1 MKLPSRLRF
10 IYACIFLDALGI
22 GLIIPVLPR
31 LIGVLTDTR
40 DEQMWWYGAIMLSYG
55 VMQFLASPLLGA
67 LSDRIGRRPVLLS
80 GICGLGIMFAVPALS
95 TSLTAILASRI
106 FGGLLSANISVA
118 QAYIADVT
126 TGYERA
132 APFGRIGAVFG
143 AGFLIG
149 PALGGILGGNNPHLP
164 FIAASIVTLLNFG
177 YGLFVL
183 PESIA
188 QRSTEPVSLRKN
200 NAFGSLAHLLKLP
213 QIRIFVLTLA
223 FFSLANSLMQ
233 YSWALYTEFR
243 YGFTPREIGLTIFG
257 LSLGIAV
264 VQGYFLQRLLL
275 YISPVK
281 LTLTSLA
288 LGVALLIG
296 VALSPTGL
304 TAGICFCLYA
314 LSASVTP
321 LLSGTVSRR
330 MPMSVQGATMGTVS
344 SVHSLMGAIAPAFTT
359 PMLMCAGHHPDDI
372 LAGLPFFGAATLC
385 LCALLVFAAAS
396 RKLLAEERRESEDF
410 LED

>member
-132 APFGRIGAVFG
+132 AAFGRIGAVFG

-243 YGFTPREIGLTIFG
+243 YGFIFLGALHRVSLRLYTAGNRAHHFRFKSGHRRRAGLFPATITALHFSRQTHANEPCFGRSTVNRRRPESHRTDSRHLLLPVCPFG
-257 LSLGIAV
+257 LGYAV
-264 VQGYFLQRLLL
+264 AVGRCQ
-275 YISPVK
+275 
-281 LTLTSLA
+281 
-288 LGVALLIG
+288 
-296 VALSPTGL
+296 PTHAHERARSHHGHSEL
-304 TAGICFCLYA
+304 
-314 LSASVTP
+314 
-321 LLSGTVSRR
+321 
-330 MPMSVQGATMGTVS
+330 
-344 SVHSLMGAIAPAFTT
+344 HSLPHGSYRS
-359 PMLMCAGHHPDDI
+359 
-372 LAGLPFFGAATLC
+372 GLYYTH
-385 LCALLVFAAAS
+385 VDVRRAS
-396 RKLLAEERRESEDF
+396 SR
-410 LED
+410 

>member
-132 APFGRIGAVFG
+132 AAFGRIGAVFG

-233 YSWALYTEFR
+233 YSWALYTAGNRAHHFR
-243 YGFTPREIGLTIFG
+243 FKSGHRRRAGLFPAAITALHFSRQTHANEPCFGRSTVNRRRPESHRTDSGHLLLPVCPFG
-257 LSLGIAV
+257 LGYAVAVGHCQPTHAHERTGSHHGHSELRSLPHGSYRS
-264 VQGYFLQRLLL
+264 GL
-275 YISPVK
+275 YYTHADVRR
-281 LTLTSLA
+281 
-288 LGVALLIG
+288 
-296 VALSPTGL
+296 
-304 TAGICFCLYA
+304 
-314 LSASVTP
+314 AS
-321 LLSGTVSRR
+321 SR
-330 MPMSVQGATMGTVS
+330 
-344 SVHSLMGAIAPAFTT
+344 
-359 PMLMCAGHHPDDI
+359 
-372 LAGLPFFGAATLC
+372 
-385 LCALLVFAAAS
+385 
-396 RKLLAEERRESEDF
+396 
-410 LED
+410 

>member
-80 GICGLGIMFAVPALS
+80 GICGLGIMFAVPAL
-95 TSLTAILASRI
+95 
-106 FGGLLSANISVA
+106 
-118 QAYIADVT
+118 
-126 TGYERA
+126 GYERA
-132 APFGRIGAVFG
+132 AAFGRIGAVFG

-243 YGFTPREIGLTIFG
+243 YGFTPLQIGLSVFALG
-257 LSLGIAV
+257 LSISL
-264 VQGYFLQRLLL
+264 VQGFLLQRLLARL
-275 YISPVK
+275 DSVLIAV
-281 LTLTSLA
+281 LA
-288 LGVALLIG
+288 IACGALCLAAI
-296 VALSPTGL
+296 GL
-304 TAGICFCLYA
+304 TKSGAAATAFVCLYA
-314 LSASVTP
+314 VSGAVSPLLTAAISRETPLDAQGKAIGSVSSLNSLTGALAPALGTP
-321 LLSGTVSRR
+321 LLMVTTNHAPEEFLAGTPYFVCAMLSALALILFIAGARR
-330 MPMSVQGATMGTVS
+330 LWSK
-344 SVHSLMGAIAPAFTT
+344 APA
-359 PMLMCAGHHPDDI
+359 P
-372 LAGLPFFGAATLC
+372 
-385 LCALLVFAAAS
+385 V
-396 RKLLAEERRESEDF
+396 KNAEGETSGFEE
-410 LED
+410 

>member
-1 MKLPSRLRF
+1 MQYRFLFSCMKLPSRLRF

-132 APFGRIGAVFG
+132 AAFGRIGAVFG

-188 QRSTEPVSLRKN
+188 QRSTEPVSLRK
-200 NAFGSLAHLLKLP
+200 
-213 QIRIFVLTLA
+213 T
-223 FFSLANSLMQ
+223 
-233 YSWALYTEFR
+233 
-243 YGFTPREIGLTIFG
+243 
-257 LSLGIAV
+257 
-264 VQGYFLQRLLL
+264 
-275 YISPVK
+275 
-281 LTLTSLA
+281 
-288 LGVALLIG
+288 
-296 VALSPTGL
+296 
-304 TAGICFCLYA
+304 
-314 LSASVTP
+314 
-321 LLSGTVSRR
+321 
-330 MPMSVQGATMGTVS
+330 MPS
-344 SVHSLMGAIAPAFTT
+344 
-359 PMLMCAGHHPDDI
+359 
-372 LAGLPFFGAATLC
+372 
-385 LCALLVFAAAS
+385 AAS
-396 RKLLAEERRESEDF
+396 RICSSCLKSASLSLRSRFSVWPTV
-410 LED
+410 